1 MCDARAPREDREAI
15 GRSQNARKRA
25 QNARNI
31 CDLVWCRCERLWHRA
46 CPYTLRNHFSIERRE
61 RRRKP
66 CRENPVSIDNNFE
79 FVTALSSQLAD
90 VGGWFFHVL
99 TVIWGS

>member
-1 MCDARAPREDREAI
+1 MCDARQPRNDREAI
-15 GRSQNARKRA
+15 ARSQNAHKTRG
-25 QNARNI
+25 NI
-31 CDLVWCRCERLWHRA
+31 RDLFSRRCERAWHRA

-66 CRENPVSIDNNFE
+66 RRENPVSIDNNFE